1 MMLSRKRR
9 IALDENARAPFAV
22 LAVMIFLLSSFSV
35 AFLGAITRQE
45 IANRLLESDLRA
57 AEQIGIQL
65 QYELQSVLYVVCV
78 NTLQEVL
85 REVNSLSRMS
95 ELFEMKIVNTTFQG
109 LLDDSLSRQFPRRI
123 KGHFIEETGYVIN
136 LFPKVE
142 RVYELVAKS
151 IDPVELSQN
160 NEAHNRS
167 KMDTIQSETY
177 GPTNATHS
185 YLALGYLNV
194 TISGQ
199 SSDLKLNRTLWLE
212 REIDVPLPFLFRKM
226 DIFQSN
232 SVGSFSDLSRLTK
245 YILTTIAQFKAF
257 QGYGMNRRSLP
268 QGLIPELRVEGDS
281 ATGLLTVKDVELAVN
296 LAVLLESA
304 KTFRTWDASVSEEL
318 HALLLEYVTAGTV
331 DAADLVLKYL
341 SEIDRVNIE
350 IVLAQAMYGI
360 IDQFVLKYLDYSG
373 LMPLADEIW
382 KGVQTIDGILQQ
394 AGEAI
399 GDIWD
404 WFSGSSTEAWSDI
417 LQDWLESRIVED
429 GDLEKEYFLRLMVG
443 DRRQSKFKQFEGE
456 VVDSFPVAD
465 IHENGFVLDFT
476 VKQTDELHTWFS
488 NGSEQ
493 PHRLRH
499 HSGDTVVGY
508 DSVIFAIDVGFDSP
522 GHQILFEEV
531 DIGEGIDQSSIW
543 LRFFET
549 HFTQEG
555 EKTSTAE
562 TIREDLREVVLE
574 IAKDVVRRA
583 GDLADDHGFVNGMNP
598 SDDIS
603 YLTELRQEIQSTTD
617 EIVGFYKSS
626 AGREELKK
634 ILSSFSSGDLGLLE
648 DLKHYLAKEY
658 DNFTN
663 RSSIVLNLAG
673 SLASD
678 ILDGRMSF
686 EIANSYFIENTN
698 LDSDWSF
705 NGNVTGPDLPIDEIR
720 RVFREGGVGSPEQF
734 TSLRFALLDDVDS
747 VYQQVKRREIA
758 IGGMD
763 SGKGVLVQ
771 VLDAAQSRAS
781 QDMISLFI
789 GGALDILD
797 GAGFLDMAVGTVE
810 RHLDG
815 MLEGFEAS
823 NAQYILPLQI
833 GEPFEFWE
841 GNHRAASETDNTKA
855 VSFQVDQLVDNLPA
869 QWNNIDFLTNAPEG
883 ILYVDFNPKGP
894 GDGDHGYDSGD
905 IHGKHY
911 TDLLTFSERPFETKW
926 NLSVLGRVPINV
938 RTNEK
943 TLLGPGGHQP
953 IWLNRSIEINFTTT
967 IVVYTGWELEGVD
980 YDLSSDLL
988 ADIIDFL
995 NVVWET
1001 IKEPLTDI
1009 IDYFQ
1014 KLSDFFNEVLR
1025 TLLEYGSEAIKAI
1038 ADATD
1043 IAITLLQTFLSNVLT
1058 VASDHLIGFL
1068 REFGLE
1074 HFFIEFAG
1082 FTFEVKLTEGKE
1094 REDCQCEMWV
1104 RARGDV
1110 IGLDMDFT
1118 THLIE
1123 FEEPVEGMERY
1134 ITVEGRV
1141 GFGQEAFANVT
1152 IDPFILIHPYL
1163 VEIHATSLNTRGDGW
1178 VLDLYSPELDIY
1190 KNSGTSLSETIGFV
1204 PTIPIPMLGVE
1215 VGLDFGVDVKHTA
1228 PDPGS
1233 PTFDFRLVMGRML
1246 KESFSEA
1253 WQEVE
1258 MSFTL
1263 DFLENLIRTVMQK
1276 FIDKLSSTLEETI
1289 LEVLVYLDLAASAIG
1304 SGGAVGGGFRLGL
1317 VVDRVVLFELLHWLI
1332 DAVGTFVNN
1341 LHNPFGQSPYT
1352 SIPNGL
1358 PEHLG
1363 VRFEM
1368 YLGVGMPKMLGK
1380 VTTSDQSPKK
1390 MDLTFSVQPNV
1401 PALMMLAGVD
1411 WGRWNVDFGV
1421 YLEDFPL
1428 SSLGNVVTLSKGSVV
1443 DLYLLKGQIHEV
1455 CGIC

>member
-1 MMLSRKRR
+1 MLSRKRR
-9 IALDENARAPFAV
+9 IALDEKARAPFAV
-22 LAVMIFLLSSFSV
+22 LAVMIFLLSSFSA

-65 QYELQSVLYVVCV
+65 QDELQSVLYVVCV

-95 ELFEMKIVNTTFQG
+95 EPLDLKIVNTTFQG
-109 LLDDSLSRQFPRRI
+109 LLDVSISRQFPRRI
-123 KGHFIEETGYVIN
+123 KGHFIEENGYVIN

-142 RVYELVAKS
+142 RVYDLVAKS
-151 IDPVELSQN
+151 INPVEISQTN
-160 NEAHNRS
+160 DAHNHS
-167 KMDTIQSETY
+167 KIDTIQSDTY

-194 TISGQ
+194 TISSQ
-199 SSDLKLNRTLWLE
+199 SPDLKLNRTLWLE

-226 DIFQSN
+226 DTFQSN
-232 SVGSFSDLSRLTK
+232 SVGSFSDMSRLTK

-268 QGLIPELRVEGDS
+268 PELIQELLVEGDS
-281 ATGLLTVKDVELAVN
+281 ATDLLTVKDVELAVN
-296 LAVLLESA
+296 LAILLESA
-304 KTFRTWDASVSEEL
+304 KTFRTWDASASEDL
-318 HALLLEYVTAGTV
+318 YALLMEYTGVGTV
-331 DAADLVLKYL
+331 DAADLILMYL
-341 SEIDRVNIE
+341 GEIDLVNTE

-373 LMPLADEIW
+373 LMPLADDIW
-382 KGVQTIDGILQQ
+382 KGVQTIDGILHQ

-399 GDIWD
+399 EDMWD
-404 WFSGSSTEAWSDI
+404 WFSGSSAEAWSDI
-417 LQDWLESRIVED
+417 LQDWLESRIIED
-429 GDLEKEYFLRLMVG
+429 GDLEEEYFLRLLVG
-443 DRRQSKFKQFEGE
+443 DRHQSKFSQFDGE
-456 VVDSFPVAD
+456 VIDSFPTVD
-465 IHENGFVLDFT
+465 IHEDGFTMDFA
-476 VKQTDELHTWFS
+476 VRQIDEPHTWYS

-499 HSGDTVVGY
+499 HPSDTVAGY
-508 DSVIFAIDVGFDSP
+508 DSVIFAIDLEFDSLS
-522 GHQILFEEV
+522 HQILFEEV

-543 LRFFET
+543 LRFFESY
-549 HFTQEG
+549 FTQEDQ
-555 EKTSTAE
+555 EKSTAE
-562 TIREDLREVVLE
+562 TIREHLREVVLE

-583 GDLADDHGFVNGMNP
+583 GDLADDHGFVNGTDP
-598 SDDIS
+598 SDDVS
-603 YLTELRQEIQSTTD
+603 YLTEFRQEIQSTMD

-626 AGREELKK
+626 AGREELKN
-634 ILSSFSSGDLGLLE
+634 ILSSFSSGDLGLLD
-648 DLKHYLAKEY
+648 DLKHYLVEEY
-658 DNFTN
+658 DNFAN
-663 RSSIVLNLAG
+663 RSSLLPNTAV

-678 ILDGRMSF
+678 ILEGHMSS
-686 EIANSYFIENTN
+686 EIANSYVIENTN

-705 NGNVTGPDLPIDEIR
+705 KGNVTGHNLPTDEIR
-720 RVFREGGVGSPEQF
+720 RVFREGGVRSPEQF
-734 TSLRFALLDDVDS
+734 TGLRFALLDDVDS
-747 VYQQVKRREIA
+747 AYQQVKRSEIA
-758 IGGMD
+758 VGGMN

-771 VLDAAQSRAS
+771 VLDAAQARAS
-781 QDMISLFI
+781 QDMTSLFV
-789 GGALDILD
+789 GGAVDILD
-797 GAGFLDMAVGTVE
+797 GAGFLDMAIGTVE

-815 MLEGFEAS
+815 MLEGFESS
-823 NAQYILPLQI
+823 NTQYILPLLI

-841 GNHRAASETDNTKA
+841 GDYRVACETDNTKA
-855 VSFQVDQLVDNLPA
+855 VSLQVDQPVADLPA
-869 QWNNIDFLTNAPEG
+869 QWYNIDPLTEAPEG
-883 ILYVDFNPKGP
+883 ILYVDFNPKGTS
-894 GDGDHGYDSGD
+894 DGDIGYDSGD
-905 IHGKHY
+905 IYGKHY
-911 TDLLTFSERPFETKW
+911 TDLLTFNERPFETKW

-938 RTNEK
+938 GTNEK

-988 ADIIDFL
+988 TDIIDFL
-995 NVVWET
+995 NVVWEA
-1001 IKEPLTDI
+1001 IKKPLTDI

-1014 KLSDFFNEVLR
+1014 KLSDFFNDVLR
-1025 TLLEYGSEAIKAI
+1025 TLLEYGSQAIKAI

-1068 REFGLE
+1068 RDFGLE

-1082 FTFEVKLTEGKE
+1082 FTFEVKLTKGKE

-1104 RARGDV
+1104 RARGDAF
-1110 IGLDMDFT
+1110 GLDMDFT
-1118 THLIE
+1118 TYLIE

-1134 ITVEGRV
+1134 ITIEGRV
-1141 GFGQEAFANVT
+1141 GFGQGGFANVT

-1178 VLDLYSPELDIY
+1178 VLDMCSPELDIY

-1204 PTIPIPMLGVE
+1204 PMIPIPMLGVE
-1215 VGLDFGVDVKHTA
+1215 VGVDFGVNVKHRA

-1233 PTFDFRLVMGRML
+1233 PPFDFKLVMYGML
-1246 KESFSEA
+1246 RESFIDA
-1253 WQEVE
+1253 WQEIE
-1258 MSFTL
+1258 MSFTP
-1263 DFLENLIRTVMQK
+1263 DFLEKFIRTVVDN
-1276 FIDKLSSTLEETI
+1276 FIERLSGKLEETI
-1289 LEVLVYLDLAASAIG
+1289 LEVVFYVDLAVGSIG

-1317 VVDRVVLFELLHWLI
+1317 VADRVVLFELLHWLI

-1341 LHNPFGQSPYT
+1341 LHNPFDQSPYA
-1352 SIPNGL
+1352 SLPHGL

-1368 YLGVGMPKMLGK
+1368 YLGVGLPKMLGK
-1380 VTTSDQSPKK
+1380 VTTSNQPPKK

-1443 DLYLLKGQIHEV
+1443 DLYLLKGQIYEV
-1455 CGIC
+1455 CGFC